1 MLDDVLG
8 PDVRLRGVLA
18 GGAQRAPPPEQVP
31 ELVEAH
37 LEGALLGLLL
47 LAQPAALG
55 VAAELVLACDQLLD
69 AVLDGLVGIGH
80 ARRTA

>member
-1 MLDDVLG
+1 MPAEPAAPAAVATEPRRRLD
-8 PDVRLRGVLA
+8 PR
-18 GGAQRAPPPEQVP
+18 
-31 ELVEAH
+31 
-37 LEGALLGLLL
+37 LGLLL

-80 ARRTA
+80 G